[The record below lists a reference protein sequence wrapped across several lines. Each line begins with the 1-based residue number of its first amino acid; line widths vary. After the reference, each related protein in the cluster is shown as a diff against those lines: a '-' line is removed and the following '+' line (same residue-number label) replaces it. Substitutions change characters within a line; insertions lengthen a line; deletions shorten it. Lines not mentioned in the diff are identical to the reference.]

1 MNLGVLSR
9 RAWSPYVAGAG
20 LGLVAAVSLAIFGQR
35 LGASGAYQN
44 LAAYAGR
51 VLFPRSVFFNVLVP
65 AEVGW
70 QGYLLIGVLL
80 GAFASS
86 LASGTFRIRFMPD
99 AGWREAFG
107 PSRGTRWA
115 LAFLGAF
122 LVELGASIAGGCTS
136 GLGVSGGV
144 VLSPGAFV
152 FMAGMF
158 AAGIPTA
165 VLVARRARR

>member
-9 RAWSPYVAGAG
+9 RAWSPYAAGAG
-20 LGLVAAVSLAIFGQR
+20 LGLIAAVSLAFFGQR
-35 LGASGAYQN
+35 LGASGAYQG

-51 VLFPRSVFFNVLVP
+51 ALLPRSVYFTRIVE
-65 AEVGW
+65 AQVGW
-70 QGYLLIGVLL
+70 QAYVVIGVLL
-80 GAFASS
+80 GALLSS
-86 LASGTFRIRFMPD
+86 LASGDFRIRVVPD

-107 PSRGTRWA
+107 PRPAVRWA

-122 LVELGASIAGGCTS
+122 LVEVGASIAGGCTS
-136 GLGVSGGV
+136 GLAVSGGV
-144 VLSPGAFV
+144 VLAPGAFV